1 MPDQN
6 HDQHF
11 DTRAVHAGTRTPRPD
26 FTPTVVP
33 IHPSVTYL
41 YDQMEDLDGVFAGTR
56 QGYVY
61 SRYGNPTVTA
71 LEEIVAVLEGGE
83 AALAFASGMAAVH
96 AALLA
101 VGAKAYLVL
110 FDPNTV
116 RDTATFTDPYQ
127 YPEGIAYVY
136 VNGEA
141 AITPEGH
148 TGALAGEVLKLSA

>member
-1 MPDQN
+1 MNDLEMYRLA
-6 HDQHF
+6 
-11 DTRAVHAGTRTPRPD
+11 TRAVHAGTRTPRPD
-26 FTPTVVP
+26 FTPTVTP

-41 YDQMEDLDGVFAGTR
+41 YDQMEDLDRVFAGTR

-101 VGAKAYLVL
+101 VGAKAGS
-110 FDPNTV
+110 TV
-116 RDTATFTDPYQ
+116 IAARSKWMGAWRWKCRRQCSRLRESLPPDTPSRTRSP
-127 YPEGIAYVY
+127 
-136 VNGEA
+136 
-141 AITPEGH
+141 
-148 TGALAGEVLKLSA
+148 S